1 MVFWRFACLRRKR
14 EGCLVLK
21 PEIFTSL
28 LIVLM
33 GSADCVTTFIGIL
46 YSGAAEL
53 NPFMAGIVSTNIAA
67 FLTIKMAATF
77 LMGFTCIQANKTLMK
92 TRNRSTKVFKYSCK
106 LIKIAYAGIIVFLVI
121 VVANNL
127 LILLA

>member
-1 MVFWRFACLRRKR
+1 MAV
-14 EGCLVLK
+14 E
-21 PEIFTSL
+21 L
-28 LIVLM
+28 LSCNIQ
-33 GSADCVTTFIGIL
+33 TTFIGIL

-67 FLTIKMAATF
+67 FLTIKMAAIF
-77 LMGFTCIQANKTLMK
+77 LMGFTCVQANKTLMK
-92 TRNRSTKVFKYSCK
+92 TRNRSIKVFKYSCK

-127 LILLA
+127 LSS

>member
-1 MVFWRFACLRRKR
+1 MAVK
-14 EGCLVLK
+14 
-21 PEIFTSL
+21 L
-28 LIVLM
+28 LSCNIQ
-33 GSADCVTTFIGIL
+33 TTFIGIL
-46 YSGAAEL
+46 YSRAAEL

-67 FLTIKMAATF
+67 FLTIKMAAIF
-77 LMGFTCIQANKTLMK
+77 LMGFTCVQANKTLMK